1 MLKTCF
7 FTNTYIKQSCIR
19 LLSISCPKITD
30 PFLVYQENV
39 RNGTLNTDIEQ
50 MRAAKEF
57 QKLYFRLKD
66 YEPDAKAL
74 QIDTL
79 VRELRRACNS
89 QESVKKKED
98 EFAKK
103 TSKNWNIVTFVS
115 GLYHK
120 DVQRKKEDE
129 CKQLIKVLSD
139 EEALENI
146 PVPQGLLINGEVG
159 TGKSMLMNMFSES
172 LPVRRKLRVHYSSF
186 ILWIFKEIN
195 RISGQN
201 VLMKGQNELILFEI
215 ASNLVQTS
223 YILMLDEFMMPDL
236 AAARVIKIIF
246 TYFFRLGGVLVA
258 TSNRLPSNMY
268 TGGFNSAQF
277 GQFERILKMRCVIF
291 DMDSGNDH
299 LLDSLSTESSFFIVK
314 KNDPDQTKWKN
325 TLFQLVGPG
334 KWESTYF
341 YSFGRQIN
349 LDQCKDNLVLLDFSH
364 LCSGNEFGPGDFI
377 SIASRF
383 QTVVLDNVPA
393 LRSGQKNEARKLIEF
408 VDATYEAG
416 CRLVM
421 RSDVD
426 IEHIFFNTSNT
437 GGKCTGFKCTPIEGD
452 NISAVED
459 SEMATQTILDTL
471 NPPRPNATSYDEMN
485 GAVFDVETDDI
496 SKSSIEKAETGLVGD
511 DEMFAYRRTVSRLK
525 EMLFS
530 SKWGSQKRWNPIDVK
545 SRVWERMNG

>member
-1 MLKTCF
+1 MCKG
-7 FTNTYIKQSCIR
+7 K
-19 LLSISCPKITD
+19 
-30 PFLVYQENV
+30 
-39 RNGTLNTDIEQ
+39 
-50 MRAAKEF
+50 
-57 QKLYFRLKD
+57 
-66 YEPDAKAL
+66 
-74 QIDTL
+74 
-79 VRELRRACNS
+79 
-89 QESVKKKED
+89 
-98 EFAKK
+98 
-103 TSKNWNIVTFVS
+103 
-115 GLYHK
+115 
-120 DVQRKKEDE
+120 RKKEE

-172 LPVRRKLRVHYSSF
+172 LPIRRKLRVHYSSF
-186 ILWIFKEIN
+186 ILWIFREIN
-195 RISGQN
+195 RIRGQN

-215 ASNLVQTS
+215 ATNLVQTN

-246 TYFFRLGGVLVA
+246 TYFFRLGGVLVS
-258 TSNRLPSNMY
+258 TSNRLPSKMY

-277 GQFERILKMRCVIF
+277 GQFERILEMRCTIF
-291 DMDSGNDH
+291 DMDSENDH
-299 LLDSLSTESSFFIVK
+299 RLDSLSTESSSFIVK
-314 KNDPDQTKWKN
+314 KNDPDQTRWKN
-325 TLFQLVGPG
+325 TLFQLAGPG

-341 YSFGRQIN
+341 YSFGRKIN
-349 LDQCKDNLVLLDFSH
+349 LDQCKDNSVLLDFSR

-383 QTVVLDNVPA
+383 QTVILDNVPA
-393 LRSGQKNEARKLIEF
+393 LGSGQKNEARKLIEF
-408 VDATYEAG
+408 VDATYETG

-437 GGKCTGFKCTPIEGD
+437 GGKCIGFKCTPIEGD

-459 SEMATQTILDTL
+459 SEMATQTISDTL
-471 NPPRPNATSYDEMN
+471 NQPRPNATSYDEMN

-496 SKSSIEKAETGLVGD
+496 SKSSIEKAETGLAGE
-511 DEMFAYRRTVSRLK
+511 DEKFAYRRTVSRLK

-530 SKWGSQKRWNPIDVK
+530 SKWGSQRRWHPIDEK
-545 SRVWERMNG
+545 SRVWERMND